1 MTRYRGINEKCV
13 KEDSHCKMTNRNSLA
28 SFRNFLTW
36 NRPNVE
42 CFKSTRYFLVRPIV
56 GVLFCVWM
64 WPVVQSLHLDKNH
77 RCSHA
82 LQKNSGVLKSPNYPN
97 SYPNNIDCDWL
108 IQVEVGEQ
116 VQLRFNAFSF
126 EEQPNTDYV
135 KVFDGGNQT
144 DALLGE
150 YYGYSGMHAIVES
163 SSNRMYVVMH
173 SNAHNVENGF
183 SATFQQ
189 KGFCLRDQYTCG
201 WGEKDCYM
209 ISEKCDGV
217 WHCRHEGGDER
228 GCGGCDQTL
237 FSCDD
242 RKQCYTRGDRCD
254 GIGRCHNSG
263 DEMFCSADMCNL
275 NNGTFLCKNKKCIYE
290 KWLCDA
296 ANDCGDNS
304 DEVNCSVMPRRVIL
318 MFVIAILLCG
328 LLIVVAVGCICRLR
342 LLRSFHRQHQWRHL
356 DETLSPTP
364 PPPYSESLMTS
375 HTVEEAEQ
383 EVLDELQAIAARRQ
397 DRMNGV
403 VNDQTENQV
412 GGDEQLIDVASGGDV
427 DSSSG
432 VHIAMAVG
440 ETPTVFWRQE
450 SVADQ
455 TAQLLTDDDESYD
468 VDKATSGG
476 SEISDE
482 TTSVASGD
490 ILSSRHCMKK
500 LSAAAS

>member
-1 MTRYRGINEKCV
+1 MAA
-13 KEDSHCKMTNRNSLA
+13 DWM
-28 SFRNFLTW
+28 FL
-36 NRPNVE
+36 NVFCQVR
-42 CFKSTRYFLVRPIV
+42 CF
-56 GVLFCVWM
+56 
-64 WPVVQSLHLDKNH
+64 VV
-77 RCSHA
+77 
-82 LQKNSGVLKSPNYPN
+82 
-97 SYPNNIDCDWL
+97 
-108 IQVEVGEQ
+108 
-116 VQLRFNAFSF
+116 
-126 EEQPNTDYV
+126 
-135 KVFDGGNQT
+135 
-144 DALLGE
+144 
-150 YYGYSGMHAIVES
+150 
-163 SSNRMYVVMH
+163 
-173 SNAHNVENGF
+173 
-183 SATFQQ
+183 
-189 KGFCLRDQYTCG
+189 
-201 WGEKDCYM
+201 
-209 ISEKCDGV
+209 
-217 WHCRHEGGDER
+217 
-228 GCGGCDQTL
+228 
-237 FSCDD
+237 
-242 RKQCYTRGDRCD
+242 
-254 GIGRCHNSG
+254 
-263 DEMFCSADMCNL
+263 
-275 NNGTFLCKNKKCIYE
+275 
-290 KWLCDA
+290 
-296 ANDCGDNS
+296 
-304 DEVNCSVMPRRVIL
+304 VMPRRVIL